1 VKFAIDLTGMA
12 GVFYLCG
19 FTYCQL
25 FGDLKFTFTVV
36 LSMTL
41 AGSFCY
47 SAFLFQVYAVQSG
60 TGAIVQA
67 IGNTQCVIQ
76 LIMEIVIDGRI
87 PSGFEMTSMGLCI
100 MGAFIIAM
108 AKK

>member
-12 GVFYLCG
+12 GVLYLCG

-25 FGDLKFTFTVV
+25 YANLKFTFLVV
-36 LSMTL
+36 AFMTL

-60 TGAIVQA
+60 KGAIVQA
-67 IGNTQCVIQ
+67 IANTQCVIQ
-76 LIMEIVIDGRI
+76 LLLEIVLDGRI
-87 PSGFEMTSMGLCI
+87 PSGFEITSMCLCI
-100 MGAFIIAM
+100 SGAFIIAM